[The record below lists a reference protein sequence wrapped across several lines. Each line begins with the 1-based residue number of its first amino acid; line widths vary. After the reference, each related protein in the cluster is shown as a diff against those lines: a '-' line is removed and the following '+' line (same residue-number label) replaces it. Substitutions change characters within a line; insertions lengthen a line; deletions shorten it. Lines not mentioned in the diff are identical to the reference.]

1 MAKVLVTGMSG
12 TGKSTALEILGER
25 GHRVVGTDDD
35 SWSEWVTLPD
45 GSSDWIWRENAMN
58 ELLGRHT
65 EENLFV
71 AGCKSNQGKF
81 YPQFDHIVL
90 LSAPAEIILER
101 IATRTNNHYG
111 KSPEERALVLHH
123 LEVVEP
129 LLRAGAT
136 LEIDASAP
144 IEEVVRQLEE
154 LASRSQ

>member
-1 MAKVLVTGMSG
+1 
-12 TGKSTALEILGER
+12 
-25 GHRVVGTDDD
+25 
-35 SWSEWVTLPD
+35 
-45 GSSDWIWRENAMN
+45 
-58 ELLGRHT
+58 
-65 EENLFV
+65 
-71 AGCKSNQGKF
+71 
-81 YPQFDHIVL
+81 VL

-144 IEEVVRQLEE
+144 IDEVVRQLEE

>member
-144 IEEVVRQLEE
+144 IDEVVRQLEE